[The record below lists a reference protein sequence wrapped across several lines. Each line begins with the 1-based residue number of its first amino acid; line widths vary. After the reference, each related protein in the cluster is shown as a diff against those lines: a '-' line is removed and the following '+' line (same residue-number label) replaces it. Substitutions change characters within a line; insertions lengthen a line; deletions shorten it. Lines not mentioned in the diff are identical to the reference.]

1 MYATQQ
7 DMIDRFGS
15 AEMIELTDREEPFTS
30 AIVASVMT
38 DALADATA
46 EIDSYI
52 AVRYALPLPS
62 TPKMLEKVCCD
73 IARKNLYKDRPLDE
87 VTENYK
93 DAVAWLTKVSKGVA
107 ELDIDGA
114 EPAGDTTGAP
124 VLNSPAQ
131 AFTKDTMKG
140 F

>member
-1 MYATQQ
+1 MYANQQ
-7 DMIDRFGS
+7 NMVDRFGS
-15 AEMIELTDREEPFTS
+15 TELIEITDREEPYTG

-38 DALADATA
+38 GALEDASA

-52 AVRYALPLPS
+52 AVRYDLPLPS

-73 IARKNLYKDRPLDE
+73 IARKNLYKDRPLEE
-87 VTENYK
+87 VVNNYK
-93 DAVAWLTKVSKGVA
+93 SAVAWLRDVSKGVS
-107 ELDIDGA
+107 ELDIGGT

-124 VLNSPAQ
+124 VLNSPSQ
-131 AFTKDTMKG
+131 TFTKTSMQG